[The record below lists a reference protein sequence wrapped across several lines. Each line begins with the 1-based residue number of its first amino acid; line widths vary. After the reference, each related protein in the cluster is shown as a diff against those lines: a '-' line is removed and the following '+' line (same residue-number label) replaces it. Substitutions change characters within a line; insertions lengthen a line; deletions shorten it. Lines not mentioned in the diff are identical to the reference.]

1 MAPKPTAAQTRAGI
15 KKINQQFGWMPILIR
30 IAKTG
35 LFNLPDKPPIEAA
48 GEADLWTAFSILN
61 YENASSILES
71 ETQKE
76 QAKENRRKQR

>member
-1 MAPKPTAAQTRAGI
+1 
-15 KKINQQFGWMPILIR
+15 MPILIR

-35 LFNLPDKPPIEAA
+35 LFNLPDKTPIEAA

-61 YENASSILES
+61 YENASAILDS

-76 QAKENRRKQR
+76 QQKENRRKSR